1 MASVSAITK
10 EGGEQA
16 AIRAVVETWHRAT
29 SAGDVAHVL
38 PLMAEDAVFLAPERE
53 PMRGRQSFESALAT
67 LLQTHRITSNGN
79 VREVEV
85 SGDLAYAW
93 TDLTV
98 TLTALDGNDGKSPMK
113 RTGPT
118 LSIFRKQPDG
128 RWLLVRD
135 ANMLASP
142 VVAELELKV
151 DNLEREL
158 MADGAGG

>member
-1 MASVSAITK
+1 MASVNAITN
-10 EGGEQA
+10 EGGDHA

-29 SAGDVAHVL
+29 SAGDVARVL

-53 PMRGRQSFESALAT
+53 PMRGRQSFERALAT
-67 LLQTHRITSNGN
+67 LLQTHKITSSGN

-85 SGDLAYAW
+85 SGGLAYAW
-93 TDLTV
+93 SDLTV
-98 TLTALDGNDGKSPMK
+98 TLTALDGKSPVE

-135 ANMLASP
+135 ANMLTSP
-142 VVAELELKV
+142 AAAELELKV

>member
-1 MASVSAITK
+1 MTSGSAFTRASDDR
-10 EGGEQA
+10 A

-29 SAGDVAHVL
+29 SAGELAGVL
-38 PLMAEDAVFLAPERE
+38 PLMAEDAVFLTAGRE
-53 PMRGRQSFESALAT
+53 PMRGRDSFERALAT
-67 LLQTHRITSNGN
+67 LLQTHTIASTGE

-98 TLTALDGNDGKSPMK
+98 TVTERSGKPSMRRSGPALSV
-113 RTGPT
+113 
-118 LSIFRKQPDG
+118 FRKQPDG

-135 ANMLASP
+135 ANMLAASS
-142 VVAELELKV
+142 AELELKV

-158 MADGAGG
+158 MADGPGG